1 MKTHK
6 QEMLA
11 LINGHQITPEELHA
25 LMQEHSD
32 EVSAIRNETH
42 HQLAEALSNI
52 FRDKDIPKSLILKSL
67 KHFESDLDIGVNE
80 AYDQQ
85 QMQQEEARKL
95 HEQQQ
100 MQLEEAIELHKQEEQ
115 GKIQLEE
122 GVVIEDDAPEEV
134 ENIID
139 SVDAEV
145 SRIRL
150 EVLQKLQKATT
161 EALNLAT
168 WEAIRTGS
176 LSTRQAASELGI
188 SHASIPKR
196 TAEIRQRFSPDV

>member
-1 MKTHK
+1 MKTHRNEVMTLLSG
-6 QEMLA
+6 Q
-11 LINGHQITPEELHA
+11 QFTPEKMQA

-42 HQLAEALSNI
+42 QQIAEALSNI
-52 FRDKDIPKSLILKSL
+52 FRDKDISKSLILKSL
-67 KHFESDLDIGVNE
+67 QHFEDDLETGVYD

-85 QMQQEEARKL
+85 QMQ
-95 HEQQQ
+95 
-100 MQLEEAIELHKQEEQ
+100 LEDAIE
-115 GKIQLEE
+115 E
-122 GVVIEDDAPEEV
+122 GHPEKVEITIDA
-134 ENIID
+134 
-139 SVDAEV
+139 VDAEI

-150 EVLQKLQKATT
+150 ELLQKLQKATT

-176 LSTRQAASELGI
+176 LSIRQAASELGI

-196 TAEIRQRFSPDV
+196 TAEIRERFSPGV